1 MRFHVIFA
9 FAFAISLAF
18 MANALAEPDVT
29 AVQVS
34 PSQVDNQVDEQVDF
48 QGDCSICQNDEDFSY
63 FYWNS
68 SIDGILK
75 EGISA
80 GEIMFSKMSSEFTK
94 GSHDITLQVK
104 DNNGDWSAIDSDS
117 TTGLQ
122 VDGKDGSSDIE
133 VNFQIDPPLVNLG
146 ESAAFRACEEMLP
159 EPLPCVDDLNA
170 QLSFDWDIMVEG
182 SDGWEDLGNEEA
194 FTKSDFSIGNHTVRL
209 VITTSDGDSSDPETA
224 QFTVNPPLPI
234 AQMSGGSTDF
244 VVKEGQSLSIGG
256 KCFDRFM
263 TEMSDCTYSWSLNE
277 ANGNK
282 PVSTF
287 NTKDIELTDL
297 LYDVQSYR
305 LTLRVADSNGTD
317 SNPVQAMIMVNPP
330 NVLPDGI
337 IIVTPDPVGSP
348 MASEYYKG
356 MNVSFDASSSVD
368 SDGQI
373 VSYEWFHMVGQDWV
387 PVSQE
392 SFWINSFDNLGFQY
406 IRLIVTDDNG
416 AQSVATSV
424 SIKIIENAP
433 PTVALILSSEN
444 GTHYFKSNVSDDGTI
459 VSFAWSVNEI
469 LISESRNTTWIPN
482 ASGDYVV
489 KLVVT
494 DNGGDATAVSETIT
508 VLVNAPKNF
517 VATFSSKEI
526 EVGGSVVINFTETTG
541 EVKFFRITVTD
552 VNTPSDKVEYSTS
565 DTTYSVK
572 FSEAGTYTMD
582 VEVIWADGI
591 AQDDLA
597 DWYGPTIIVGDGGSS
612 TTPDSSGN
620 DETTLTEDDL
630 PSVPFIVALLVTSI
644 VALAR
649 RQR

>member
-18 MANALAEPDVT
+18 MVNASAEPDVT
-29 AVQVS
+29 AVQVN

-94 GSHDITLQVK
+94 GSHGITLQVK

-159 EPLPCVDDLNA
+159 EPLPCVDDLSV

-234 AQMSGGSTDF
+234 AQISGGSTDF
-244 VVKEGQSLSIGG
+244 VVKEGQNLSVKG

-277 ANGNK
+277 ANGNN

-287 NTKDIELTDL
+287 STKDIEVTDL
-297 LYDVQSYR
+297 LYEIQSYR
-305 LTLRVADSNGTD
+305 LTLRVTDSNGTD
-317 SNPVQAMIMVNPP
+317 SNPVIAMIMVNPP
-330 NVLPDGI
+330 NVLPDGVI
-337 IIVTPDPVGSP
+337 TVTPDPVGSP

-356 MNVSFDASSSVD
+356 MDVSFDASSSVD

-373 VSYEWFHMVGQDWV
+373 VSNEWFHMVGQDWV
-387 PVSQE
+387 SVSQE
-392 SFWINSFDNLGFQY
+392 SVWTNSFDNLGFQY
-406 IRLIVTDDNG
+406 IKLIVTDDNG
-416 AQSVATSV
+416 AQSVPTSV

-459 VSFAWSVNEI
+459 VSFAWSVNDI
-469 LISESRNTTWIPN
+469 FISESRNCLLYTSP
-482 ASGDYVV
+482 SPRDG
-489 KLVVT
+489 LL
-494 DNGGDATAVSETIT
+494 SRM
-508 VLVNAPKNF
+508 P
-517 VATFSSKEI
+517 SS
-526 EVGGSVVINFTETTG
+526 
-541 EVKFFRITVTD
+541 
-552 VNTPSDKVEYSTS
+552 
-565 DTTYSVK
+565 
-572 FSEAGTYTMD
+572 A
-582 VEVIWADGI
+582 
-591 AQDDLA
+591 
-597 DWYGPTIIVGDGGSS
+597 
-612 TTPDSSGN
+612 
-620 DETTLTEDDL
+620 
-630 PSVPFIVALLVTSI
+630 
-644 VALAR
+644 
-649 RQR
+649 